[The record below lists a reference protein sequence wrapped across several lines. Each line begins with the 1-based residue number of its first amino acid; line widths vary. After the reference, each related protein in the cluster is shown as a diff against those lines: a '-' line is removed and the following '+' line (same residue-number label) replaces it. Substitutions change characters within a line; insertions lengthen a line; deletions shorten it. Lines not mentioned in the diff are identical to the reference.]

1 MLIES
6 RAERPPPQQPAPRRA
21 RRNINWRKVGGL
33 AAAGGLVMG
42 SSAVDGA
49 AGYGMLLAGVVAGGL
64 GIGRGHPVPPS
75 GLRDYRQ

>member
-1 MLIES
+1 
-6 RAERPPPQQPAPRRA
+6 
-21 RRNINWRKVGGL
+21 
-33 AAAGGLVMG
+33 MG